1 MTPYCHLVE
10 VSSEITSN
18 VYLFFFQ
25 GDMSEED
32 LLKAMQGMGLGEGE
46 EDAMF
51 MPMMQG
57 LMKNLLSK
65 EVLLPSL
72 TEISEKV
79 GHMIIVVGML
89 IKGILPVTMG

>member
-10 VSSEITSN
+10 VSSEINSN

-51 MPMMQG
+51 MMQG

-89 IKGILPVTMG
+89 IKGILPNIMG